1 MRVLITGI
9 TGFVGSHMA
18 ELALAKGAEVF
29 GTYRWR
35 SRMDNIQHL
44 LSQIRLIECDLRDA
58 ISVRNALKEAKP
70 DWIFHLAAQSYV
82 PTSWSAPADTMVRMT
97 PSKVSGNRPIA
108 CEGGKPCPTRF
119 RTTRSV

>member
-70 DWIFHLAAQSYV
+70 DWIFHFAAQSY
-82 PTSWSAPADTMVRMT
+82 
-97 PSKVSGNRPIA
+97 RPD
-108 CEGGKPCPTRF
+108 ELE
-119 RTTRSV
+119 RSRRHHAHQHHRHCQPL

>member
-35 SRMDNIQHL
+35 SYGQH
-44 LSQIRLIECDLRDA
+44 
-58 ISVRNALKEAKP
+58 
-70 DWIFHLAAQSYV
+70 
-82 PTSWSAPADTMVRMT
+82 PTPVEPNSAD
-97 PSKVSGNRPIA
+97 
-108 CEGGKPCPTRF
+108 
-119 RTTRSV
+119 